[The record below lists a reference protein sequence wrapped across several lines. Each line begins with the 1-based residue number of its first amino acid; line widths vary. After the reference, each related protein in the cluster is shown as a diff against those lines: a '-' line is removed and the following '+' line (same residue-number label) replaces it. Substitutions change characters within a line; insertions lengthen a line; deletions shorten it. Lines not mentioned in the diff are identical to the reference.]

1 MSDALAR
8 LHRLP
13 GLWFDSPVAA
23 IALTLGAYFFGIWLF
38 KLIRRP
44 SWCPPLLIAALVIA
58 GVIALLPVDI
68 EDYNRGAAWLML
80 LLGPAT
86 VALAVPLY
94 QQLPQIRA
102 LWKPILLTLPL
113 SATLAAFYA
122 LLIAWSLGASHDVL
136 ASLAPKSVTS
146 PIALSLA
153 AQLGGSAALLMG
165 ALLVTGMTA
174 IFGVEWLGR
183 LLRIHDHR
191 LLGLALGING
201 HALGTVR
208 AFELSSVAGAFAS
221 LGMSLTGAFTA
232 VVLPLV
238 WHLLF

>member
-1 MSDALAR
+1 MNDWLER
-8 LHRLP
+8 LSQLP
-13 GLWFDSPVAA
+13 QQWFDSPIAA
-23 IALTLGAYFFGIWLF
+23 IALTLGAYFFGIRLF
-38 KLIRRP
+38 KLMHRP
-44 SWCPPLLIAALVIA
+44 TWCPPMLIAAILIA
-58 GVIALLPVDI
+58 VTIALLPIGID
-68 EDYNRGAAWLML
+68 DYNRGAGWLML

-113 SATLAAFYA
+113 SATLAACYA
-122 LLIAWSLGASHDVL
+122 VIIAATMGAPKEVL

-146 PIALSLA
+146 PIALGLA
-153 AQLGGSAALLMG
+153 EELGGSRALLMG
-165 ALLVTGMTA
+165 ALLTTGVTA
-174 IFGVEWLGR
+174 IFGVEWLSR
-183 LLRIHDHR
+183 VLRIRDPR
-191 LLGLALGING
+191 LIGLALGING

-208 AFELSSVAGAFAS
+208 AFEISSAAGAFAS

-238 WHLLF
+238 WHLFY

>member
-8 LHRLP
+8 LHQLP

-38 KLIRRP
+38 KLMRRP

-122 LLIAWSLGASHDVL
+122 LLIAWSLGASHEVL

>member
-1 MSDALAR
+1 MNDWFSR
-8 LHRLP
+8 LETLP
-13 GLWFDSPVAA
+13 QQWFASPIGA
-23 IALTLGAYFFGIWLF
+23 IALTLGAYFLGVRLF
-38 KLIRRP
+38 KLMRRP
-44 SWCPPLLIAALVIA
+44 SWCPPLLIAALLIA
-58 GVIALLPVDI
+58 VVIALLPIGV

-102 LWKPILLTLPL
+102 LWKPILMTLPL
-113 SATLAAFYA
+113 CATLAACYA
-122 LLIAWSLGASHDVL
+122 VLIAAILGAPREVL

-146 PIALSLA
+146 PIALSLTEE
-153 AQLGGSAALLMG
+153 LGGSTALLMG
-165 ALLVTGMTA
+165 ALMITGMCA
-174 IFGVEWLGR
+174 IFGVEWLSRVLKIRDPR
-183 LLRIHDHR
+183 LI
-191 LLGLALGING
+191 GLALGING

-208 AFELSSVAGAFAS
+208 AFEISNVAGAFAS

-238 WHLLF
+238 WHLVY